1 MTCVFSWWF
10 LQLYYQQSCQGQAE
24 QTRCFQLAVLLSFK
38 PIPTHC
44 LCFVLG
50 FPPDTLLQ
58 WKGDTHL
65 AIAHH
70 TNMKVTRHLAI
81 LAVVQEQKILCFSL
95 RGTLK
100 PHINLFAIFFFDSLP
115 CNNTIYWKSII
126 LFTVYF
132 LFSYTCTS
140 QTLFHTVQ
148 NCFFFSFLTI
158 CFLIRCINFSGS
170 LSKKEQL
177 IAFASENNIFLII
190 YFWLKDE

>member
-1 MTCVFSWWF
+1 MPLLCSWLPPRHTAAMEGGHALGHRSSHQHESYKTPGNISSGSRAKDSVFLSKGHSKASH
-10 LQLYYQQSCQGQAE
+10 QSICY
-24 QTRCFQLAVLLSFK
+24 
-38 PIPTHC
+38 
-44 LCFVLG
+44 
-50 FPPDTLLQ
+50 
-58 WKGDTHL
+58 
-65 AIAHH
+65 
-70 TNMKVTRHLAI
+70 
-81 LAVVQEQKILCFSL
+81 
-95 RGTLK
+95 
-100 PHINLFAIFFFDSLP
+100 FFFDSLP

>member
-10 LQLYYQQSCQGQAE
+10 LQLYHQQSCQRQAE

-38 PIPTHC
+38 PSPTHC

-100 PHINLFAIFFFDSLP
+100 PHINLFAIFFLTHYLAIIPFTGKVLFCLLYISFSLTHAQVKHYFTP
-115 CNNTIYWKSII
+115 YRIASFSVSW
-126 LFTVYF
+126 LFV
-132 LFSYTCTS
+132 
-140 QTLFHTVQ
+140 
-148 NCFFFSFLTI
+148 FSFGASI
-158 CFLIRCINFSGS
+158 SQAHWVKKNSS
-170 LSKKEQL
+170 LHLPQKTT
-177 IAFASENNIFLII
+177 FF
-190 YFWLKDE
+190 